1 MQEQKLHVEP
11 QSKLKLVN
19 EENLQEQESV
29 QNLRQTF
36 LASIRTADTVV
47 GERFRAFV
55 TDQDTVTATK
65 APWLMCTPA
74 QWHPGILTPALRAP
88 VSTGYAKDALNLA
101 QMQELTLQL

>member
-55 TDQDTVTATK
+55 TDQDTVTAT
-65 APWLMCTPA
+65 
-74 QWHPGILTPALRAP
+74 
-88 VSTGYAKDALNLA
+88 DALNLA